1 MAYNFFPAGYQP
13 YNVAPQPQA
22 QSNPM
27 NWVSGEAGAKAYLV
41 APNQSVIL
49 WDSEE
54 QVIYL
59 KSADASGMPSMK
71 TLDYTIRDSQGS
83 TEILPQGDFATKEDI
98 SLIKDEIEALREEL
112 KPKKTKVSE
121 R

>member
-1 MAYNFFPAGYQP
+1 MAYNYFPVGYQP
-13 YNVAPQPQA
+13 AYPQQNNQQTQA
-22 QSNPM
+22 M
-27 NWVSGEAGAKAYLV
+27 IWVSGEAGAKAYLV
-41 APNQSVIL
+41 APNQSVVL
-49 WDSEE
+49 WDSED

-71 TLDYTIRDSQGS
+71 TLDYTIRDAHTVG
-83 TEILPQGDFATKEDI
+83 EILDVGAFATKEDI
-98 SLIKDEIEALREEL
+98 SLIKEEIEALREDF